1 MRGEPETL
9 EAFHT
14 LWKEECAEWE
24 AIRKSLT
31 RGRDN
36 GHGDRMPRVAS
47 AERVTRRLR
56 QRLEARG
63 ERSVL
68 DSLFA
73 RRLITRTLNKMSRS
87 DA

>member
-1 MRGEPETL
+1 MRTEPETL
-9 EAFHT
+9 EAFHA

-36 GHGDRMPRVAS
+36 GHGDRMPRVVS

-56 QRLEARG
+56 QRLADRG
-63 ERSVL
+63 EVPLL

-73 RRLITRTLNKMSRS
+73 RRLVTRTLNKLSEP
-87 DA
+87 